1 MTAMVEEVE
10 TPAGLGSFGPI
21 YGYGNDAVSA
31 TGADQPGT
39 TAESHS
45 PPPPSSSTIDGVE
58 EGGSA
63 GNTSASISIDK

>member
-1 MTAMVEEVE
+1 MTAMVEEFE

-45 PPPPSSSTIDGVE
+45 PPSSSTVDGVE
-58 EGGSA
+58 EEDYA
-63 GNTSASISIDK
+63 GNTSISISIDK

>member
-1 MTAMVEEVE
+1 MAAMVEEFE

-21 YGYGNDAVSA
+21 YGYGNDAVFA
-31 TGADQPGT
+31 TGADKLST

-45 PPPPSSSTIDGVE
+45 PPSSSTIDGVE

>member
-31 TGADQPGT
+31 TGADKPST

-45 PPPPSSSTIDGVE
+45 PPSSSTVDGVE
-58 EGGSA
+58 EEDYA
-63 GNTSASISIDK
+63 GNTSVSISIEK